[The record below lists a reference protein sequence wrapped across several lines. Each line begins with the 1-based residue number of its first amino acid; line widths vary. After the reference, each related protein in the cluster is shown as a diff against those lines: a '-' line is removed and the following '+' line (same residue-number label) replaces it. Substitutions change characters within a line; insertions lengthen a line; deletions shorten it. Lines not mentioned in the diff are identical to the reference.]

1 MAHCRVRPAEEE
13 DVTTIAAIWMEFMQY
28 HAQFDVSMKP
38 REGAEAVFGDYLKTC
53 LGDENRRIIVAED
66 KGDIVG
72 YAMGR
77 IDQRPP
83 IYDETVFG
91 FITDVAV
98 TESRR
103 REGIGSALA
112 MELYQWYSSRLVTTI
127 EAYVQNSN
135 TMAKDFWQKQGFI
148 SWVTTIRKT
157 IQNED

>member
-1 MAHCRVRPAEEE
+1 
-13 DVTTIAAIWMEFMQY
+13 
-28 HAQFDVSMKP
+28 MKP
-38 REGAEAVFGDYLKTC
+38 REGAEAVFRDYLKTC
-53 LGDENRRIIVAED
+53 LADENRRIIVAED
-66 KGDIVG
+66 KGEIIG

-83 IYDETVFG
+83 IYDETIFG

-112 MELYQWYSSRLVTTI
+112 MGLYQWFTSRQVTTI
-127 EAYVQNSN
+127 EAYVQNGN
-135 TMAKDFWQKQGFI
+135 AMAMDFWQRQGFI

-157 IQNED
+157 LPSED